1 MDRSTQSGSKYRF
14 HDCWMS
20 TSNQFPLPISD
31 LSQKM
36 RISIFG
42 WLPSQ
47 GIGGLRPW
55 MPQLCLMPPNSPPG
69 WRWVRKGR
77 AWYWRW
83 RWFLVVFSRLGFPQ
97 SAGVLPHY
105 TDHCK
110 PKPSFFFW
118 FAILMVWKQNV
129 KKWLLQNSEFVI
141 IDCDFSVLSTLERS
155 NQKRR
160 RGNILCKS
168 ITVIEPDVEAIEL
181 LDHSSRS
188 VQTLPLSSWAD
199 DLQLL
204 PGRELLLEFLV
215 HLLGQLGKVFRLVL
229 DKAKGVL
236 GERVKHVQAV
246 DLISLQAKSIT
257 IFFLHR
263 ALQYYQ
269 YH

>member
-1 MDRSTQSGSKYRF
+1 
-14 HDCWMS
+14 
-20 TSNQFPLPISD
+20 
-31 LSQKM
+31 M

-47 GIGGLRPW
+47 GIGGSQAMNASALSNASKLSPRMTMSKKRKSLILTMKVILGCVLQTWFPTVSWRPPTLHWPLRT
-55 MPQLCLMPPNSPPG
+55 QA
-69 WRWVRKGR
+69 K
-77 AWYWRW
+77 
-83 RWFLVVFSRLGFPQ
+83 
-97 SAGVLPHY
+97 
-105 TDHCK
+105 
-110 PKPSFFFW
+110 FFFW
-118 FAILMVWKQNV
+118 FAIWKVWKQNV
-129 KKWLLQNSEFVI
+129 KKWLLQNCEFVI

-199 DLQLL
+199 NLQLL
-204 PGRELLLEFLV
+204 PGRELLLELLV
-215 HLLGQLGKVFRLVL
+215 HLLGQLGKVFRLIL